1 MEAWWIGDVQPRFGA
16 GKTMSDRIEFKLQL
30 TCINLNAHLIL
41 TQALR
46 SERQQIRAQ
55 SYPSIQASLT
65 VIRDFEEMVSQCV
78 NIDLHV
84 KFVKTAD

>member
-1 MEAWWIGDVQPRFGA
+1 
-16 GKTMSDRIEFKLQL
+16 MSDRIEFKLQI

-65 VIRDFEEMVSQCV
+65 AIRDFEGMVSQCV